1 MRRAVCPRLVKRANN
16 TDPGFSTASQGCLLA
31 LPVLTMRIPDKIALI
46 TGGASG
52 IGRATA
58 LRFAGEGATVAVLDR
73 DAKQGEEVLREIR
86 DRNHKAIFL
95 HTDISVEEQVR
106 AAMEQIDREFGALNI
121 LVNNA
126 AAFVFGSYDVD
137 QADWSRALSV
147 NVLGTALCAKYAVPV
162 MIRSGGGAI
171 VNVSSISGLIA
182 QEHSLPYNTTKAALL
197 GFTRCLAMDLAA
209 HKIRVNAVA
218 PGCID
223 TPQLRADIE
232 RAGITFEQGLA
243 VEGPLHLLNRYGTAD
258 EVASAILFLAS
269 DEASFI
275 TGTCLMVDGGYT
287 AK

>member
-1 MRRAVCPRLVKRANN
+1 MRLRNKVALV
-16 TDPGFSTASQGCLLA
+16 
-31 LPVLTMRIPDKIALI
+31 

-58 LRFAGEGATVAVLDR
+58 LRFAQEGAQVAILDR
-73 DAKQGEEVLREIR
+73 DARNGDQVLRELHAENYR
-86 DRNHKAIFL
+86 AIFL
-95 HTDISVEEQVR
+95 SADISLEEQVR
-106 AAMEQIDREFGALNI
+106 EAVETIQKEFGALHI

-126 AAFVFGSYDVD
+126 AAFVFGSYDVE
-137 QADWSRALSV
+137 QSDWNRTLSV
-147 NVLGTALCAKYAVPV
+147 NVLGTSLCSKYAIPV

-182 QEHSLPYNTTKAALL
+182 QERSLPYNATKAALL
-197 GFTRCLAMDLAA
+197 GFTRCLAIDLAA
-209 HKIRVNAVA
+209 QKIRVNAVA

-223 TPQLRADIE
+223 TPQLRADLE
-232 RAGITFEQGLA
+232 RAGMTFEQGLS
-243 VEGPLHLLNRYGTAD
+243 VEGPLHMLNRYGTAD
-258 EVASAILFLAS
+258 EVANAILFLAS

>member
-1 MRRAVCPRLVKRANN
+1 MRLSNKVAVV
-16 TDPGFSTASQGCLLA
+16 
-31 LPVLTMRIPDKIALI
+31 

-58 LRFAGEGATVAVLDR
+58 LRFAEEGATVVIVDR
-73 DAKQGEEVLREIR
+73 DSTHGEEVLRQVR
-86 DRNHKAIFL
+86 DQGHRVLFL
-95 HTDISVEEQVR
+95 PVDISVETQVR
-106 AAMEQIDREFGALNI
+106 EAIQKAEAEFGALHI

-126 AAFVFGSYDVD
+126 AAFVFGSYDVS
-137 QADWSRALSV
+137 QSDWERVLSV
-147 NVLGTALCAKYAVPV
+147 NVMGTALCSKYAIPA
-162 MIRSGGGAI
+162 MIRAGGGSI
-171 VNVSSISGLIA
+171 VNVTSISGFVA
-182 QEHSLPYNTTKAALL
+182 QERSLPYNTSKAALL
-197 GFTRCLAMDLAA
+197 GLNRCLAMDLAP

-232 RAGITFEQGLA
+232 RAGMTFEQGLA
-243 VEGPLHLLNRYGTAD
+243 LEGPLHLLNRYGTAD
-258 EVASAILFLAS
+258 EVANAILFLAS